1 MTVDPAPSE
10 PEMRTF
16 CPTCETGYTIPDDR
30 IGPKGR
36 KVRCTKCGEEWRV
49 LAGGETAALEAAPA
63 PAPTPKA
70 PPPKPAPEPEI
81 AVAPVAPPVAVATPV
96 TAAAASP
103 PPEVTAEAEEPD
115 AVAPSEADDA
125 GPAPEPRK
133 VRIRTKPRLP
143 KLSLPS
149 ISLKRWI
156 DPSAVGARVAPFV
169 GPLIFVSAC
178 LTIAAAIGFRAPIVA
193 AHPDLAGLYATLG
206 FEVNLRGL
214 AFGRI
219 ETLREIDNGQ
229 TVLVVE
235 GSVTN
240 TTRDTREVPALR
252 FALRSSD
259 AQELYAW
266 SLAPKTTALAAGDS
280 FRFRTRLAA
289 PPDQAADVQV
299 RFVERRNLQ
308 AGLP

>member
-1 MTVDPAPSE
+1 
-10 PEMRTF
+10 MRTF

-49 LAGGETAALEAAPA
+49 LAGGETTALEAAPA
-63 PAPTPKA
+63 AAAPVPAPKPAAAKPPA
-70 PPPKPAPEPEI
+70 PEIVPEPAAPREPIVVASPAPAVAAAPAPEPVEPR
-81 AVAPVAPPVAVATPV
+81 A
-96 TAAAASP
+96 
-103 PPEVTAEAEEPD
+103 EPD
-115 AVAPSEADDA
+115 APTAADAPPTV
-125 GPAPEPRK
+125 PAEPPRI
-133 VRIRTKPRLP
+133 RIRTKSRMP
-143 KLSLPS
+143 KLSLPK
-149 ISLKRWI
+149 ISLKRWL
-156 DPSAVGARVAPFV
+156 DLGAVRARIAPFV
-169 GPLIFVSAC
+169 GPLVFVSAC
-178 LTIAAAIGFRAPIVA
+178 LTVAAAIGFRAPIVA

-206 FEVNLRGL
+206 LEVNLRGL

-252 FALRSSD
+252 FALRSND

-289 PPDQAADVQV
+289 PPEQAADVQV